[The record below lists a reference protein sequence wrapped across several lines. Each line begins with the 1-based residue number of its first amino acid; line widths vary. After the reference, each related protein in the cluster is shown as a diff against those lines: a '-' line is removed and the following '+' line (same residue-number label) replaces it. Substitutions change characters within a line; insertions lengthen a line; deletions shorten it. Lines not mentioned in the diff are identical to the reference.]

1 VQIYKNICIE
11 TEIYQAVVDDLQ
23 RHMQRLRK
31 KLLQGPREITGYDTA
46 KIPGSSENKPADR
59 LWEEY
64 VDTDLKLKAAQNR
77 LDELKRLKSEVDK
90 KLEQLEGI
98 DYEVVYLRDVENKRL
113 VDIADNLGMSEI
125 WIKKVSSRN
134 PRIGGSNYEM

>member
-1 VQIYKNICIE
+1 MQIYKNLCIE
-11 TEIYQAVVDDLQ
+11 IEIYQDVVNDLQ
-23 RHMQRLRK
+23 RQVNRLK
-31 KLLQGPREITGYDTA
+31 KRLFQGPREITGYDTS
-46 KIPGSSENKPADR
+46 KIPGSSEYKPADKQ
-59 LWEEY
+59 WEEY
-64 VDTDLKLKAAQNR
+64 VKTDLALRAAQSR
-77 LDELKRLKSEVDK
+77 LDELKKLKSEVDK